1 MMNKEVA
8 DIFRQIA
15 DILEI
20 KDENFFR
27 VRAYRK
33 AAQNIENLTE
43 DLIVLV
49 KEKRLDV
56 PGVGVDLA
64 GKIEELVTTGAL
76 KFFEELK
83 KTIPPGLLEIMTIPG
98 IGPKTT
104 KLLFDKLKID
114 SVYKLEIAAREDK
127 LSSLPGLKEKTQE
140 NILQGIELIKQRQGR
155 ILLSTAL
162 SVAQKILD
170 ALKKLKVV
178 EEAVIAGSVRR
189 RKETIHDIDI
199 LVTSTKPQMVT
210 GVFTSLPIVK
220 KILAKG
226 ETKSSVIVEGDI
238 QVDLRVVG
246 PESFGAALN
255 YLTGSKAHNI
265 RIREL
270 AKKRGL
276 KINEYGVFRE
286 EANRIVAGKTEHE
299 VYKTVGLCYIE
310 PELREDTGEI
320 EAAADNAL
328 PQLVVLTDIKSDLHI
343 HSRWSDGTL
352 SIADMAKAAKAQGY
366 KYMVVSD
373 HSQSLKVAGGL
384 TPKRLKEQI
393 DEIKRLNRS
402 FKDFRILCSAEVDIK
417 SDGSL
422 DFDDDILKELD
433 VVLAAVHSGFK
444 QAKEQLTGRITRAM
458 QNKYINIIVHPFGRL
473 INERP
478 AYELDFEKILQAAYD
493 TNTALEINCYP
504 KRLDLDDIHVKRAKE
519 KGVMLSLGTDSHAQ
533 EQLGFMELGV
543 AVARRGWLEK
553 KNLLNCLSSDEFLDK
568 IRKK

>member
-1 MMNKEVA
+1 MMNKEIA

-49 KEKRLDV
+49 NEKRLDV

-114 SVYKLEIAAREDK
+114 SVSKLEIAAREDK

-178 EEAVIAGSVRR
+178 EEAVVAGSVRR

-199 LVTSTKPQMVT
+199 LVTSTKPQTVT
-210 GVFTSLPIVK
+210 DVFTSLPIVK

-226 ETKSSVIVEGDI
+226 DTKSSVIVEGDI

-270 AKKRGL
+270 AKKKGL

-286 EANRIVAGKTEHE
+286 KTNRIVAGKTEHE

-458 QNKYINIIVHPFGRL
+458 QNKYVNIIVHPFGRL

-478 AYELDFEKILQAAYD
+478 AYELDFEKILQAACD

-519 KGVMLSLGTDSHAQ
+519 KGAMLSLGTDSHAQ
-533 EQLGFMELGV
+533 EQLDFMELGV